1 MKIRQHCLKIF
12 LTGIVL
18 SFSILFSTAANRTA
32 SVSGNWSSTAT
43 WGGLSVPTAADIVYI
58 NPGITVTVNVAAY
71 CSTLTFNSVTTNST
85 INISGTNSLTVTG
98 LVYMP
103 RPSNNRSSTIAV
115 GAGLLTAGSLTL
127 AATTTGRNNIISVST
142 GTVTINGT
150 VTTGTTGCQFN
161 FTGAGLLK
169 FGGGFSG
176 GPAALTPST
185 GTVEYTSATPVIQG
199 FSGSYYNLTFS
210 GSGAT
215 TGSGSGAIT
224 IQGNLSNTGGGTLNF
239 SSRAVTFSGTA
250 SQDIAG
256 FTTTGIVSM
265 TKTSGTATVV
275 GNINGGNLTLNGS
288 SGILDLG
295 AGLTHTFSGTFT
307 RTLGTINLGT
317 STLRLGGIISG
328 TGGAVDFSQGTVDYY
343 RGSTQTIVATTYNN
357 LILSGTSA
365 KTVGNTT
372 VNGVLSLEGTASV
385 TLAGTLTYGPTATL
399 KYNKTTGFT
408 AGAEWITPFDASGG
422 IIIDNIG
429 AIAVN
434 TAKDINAPLTINAGA
449 SLSTAYNLNLSN
461 DMTCDGTF
469 TSGTSTTT
477 FDGSTA
483 QSINGTSTPSFY
495 NLIVSN
501 TAAALAVNTNISV
514 SGNLTVNNSAI
525 LSPEASKII
534 SGSGTLTGNGTVQVT
549 RTENIS
555 DFNNQY
561 TIANKT
567 LSNLT
572 IEYIGAGNQ
581 TVSAVN
587 YKDLIISPNGAP
599 RMVTLAN
606 AGFIGVSGIFS
617 PSVTNINYTSTGSTI
632 DFNGSSTQTINA
644 FSYYHLTLSGA
655 ALKQLSGTVA
665 ATGNIT
671 IGTGTTLDVTSSNF
685 GVTVGGNWNNNGG
698 TFIPGNGTVT
708 FNGTGTQA
716 IQGSAVAQT
725 FNNLTINK
733 SVGTTIN
740 LPVGSTSTL
749 SANSLVV
756 NQGILQIN
764 NNTENVKRTINISG
778 DLTVQSGGSIN
789 TGTGN
794 PNTSGYALPGNM
806 PPVGQYHSIFH
817 ELIIGGNFIN
827 NGTVRF
833 TNLTVPNYAAF
844 TTTGAVTVRF
854 TGMTDNIATL
864 NGVTDFYNLVVDKG
878 SDKTYILTVSSANVA
893 NFSLY
898 GPNLLGRVETSP
910 FTPDNPEI
918 RKALWIK
925 NGTLKLTGNIMIPT
939 LSEGNGANG
948 NGDYAI
954 GGNAQLW
961 IAGPN
966 VTVYTTATAASGFP
980 QAPTGATGVLTSTD
994 YQAISVYGVFR
1005 ISDGFFGTRNSA
1017 GFVFWDTSNSS
1028 AEVFFEGGLVNA
1040 SVFREGVAAG
1050 KASYRQTGGTV
1061 IVRGDE
1067 GESGELAA
1075 YPLFDISNVNS
1086 SFVMSGGELIIRDRN
1101 TGNAGGGNGFFV
1113 NSSVGNYSV
1122 TGGTIT
1128 IETNPAN
1135 TASVDIKS
1143 TANFWNLNIKRLA
1156 STTGTSTVNLLSDLV
1171 VANNLTIEANA
1182 NLSTGTGNFPVTVS
1196 RDFRINSGGTYTP
1209 GTNTT
1214 TFDGA
1219 GNYYLW
1225 NDGTITSGLY
1235 NLTSNKTLG
1244 TLIFAGTASDFTVR
1258 NDLTIARDT
1267 LADGGKNIYVQGNVI
1282 NNGTHQGAGKISL
1295 NKTNGAQVISGNGTG
1310 KFRNLELNNTNG
1322 AAGSVQVSLA
1332 ANIVITGNLSLT
1344 SERVFDIS
1352 TYLLTL
1358 DKLGGV
1364 IGTASNTRFIRTTG
1378 AASDGGIKKI
1388 FNNTSP
1394 FIFPFGSGTNYT
1406 PATLQVNSA
1415 PSVYGSVT
1423 IKPVSSQHPLVT
1435 DPASFN
1441 YYWKVEESGFS
1452 GVVAGSASLL
1462 FNYGV
1467 LPDNTSYIPGRYNP
1481 VAWSYTNDVTLV
1493 DEGNKLISFLGTNS
1507 FVGDYTAGIPA
1518 CFGVSTTY
1526 YSRTNGDWSA
1536 ASTWSTVGFGGIAAS
1551 SIPGATSPVLI
1562 GDGNTYNHTVTVSA
1576 GSAVSGSL
1584 SLKQGSTLDLGS
1596 TSGNNFGIVA
1606 SGSTGT
1612 LRISSNTATAIFP
1625 AGDFGN
1631 FLGATGGTVEY
1642 YTSGSQDFVIPVTSA
1657 SPSSSTISNYY
1668 NLHLTPQSSR
1678 QITMPNS
1685 DIVVYNNMTVQGASV
1700 TGLVNLNS
1708 VAGRNLS
1715 INNNL
1720 NVNGGNLLF
1729 KNGFSQALTVS
1740 NSLSISSGAI
1750 FDVSTLGTAVNNSLS
1765 IGGNLTNNGIIDMSA
1780 GSGRLCA
1787 VTFTGSSD
1795 AVISGTGATSDFYS
1809 INVNKGTSTIPVL
1822 DVSSSA
1828 FTFSNNTTP
1837 LTLTNGTF
1845 RLTSPVT
1852 VTLSSLGFSIPST
1865 TRLSANGGTLLIA
1878 TAANDAADIDLAG
1891 ILEVKAGAITVGTAS
1906 NVFNNDIVYAAAGN
1920 PTIDVQ
1926 NGTLF
1931 VNGQIRR
1938 NISNS
1943 LGSLIYKQA
1952 GTSSVTINGRN
1963 SQAVRA
1969 KLEVANDGHFEMA
1982 SASTLTIVRG
1992 GGGATYN
1999 DLYLMPATSAVT
2011 GGTVIFGNAS
2021 TEIANQAFSM
2031 NSAVPLNNLTV
2042 DGSTTSK
2049 TVALS
2054 GNNLTLLGNLTINP
2068 TSVFNANSLNV
2079 TIGGNFTNLNTDAN
2093 TGVTTGGYR
2102 PGSLAQVTTF
2112 NSPATN
2118 QIITGVS
2125 ANLTNFAN
2133 LVINNTNTSGTVSL
2147 AVNSV
2152 IRVNNSL
2159 TLTQGTFAD
2168 GSNIITVLGNI
2179 SNSAA
2184 HTGTGRIDL
2193 AGPGIQVLSGN
2204 GLGKFGNLRLNNA
2217 YDVQMTASQEITG
2230 VLTFNTKYLDI
2241 GSNLLKL
2248 SNTSAG
2254 ATTGST
2260 ATSHIKTSGQV
2271 TDLGVQKSYPASALN
2286 YTFPIGVAGKYTPA
2300 LINVTANSAIGTITV
2315 IPVNAKHSGTT
2326 DPLEKQLN
2334 YHWIVRKTGFS
2345 SPTAT
2350 HAYTYVA
2357 GDVSGN
2363 EASYVARRYNGAMWD
2378 ATNSSLT
2385 VATHTANFT
2394 GISYV
2399 EGDFTAGELSEF
2411 GAVNTY
2417 YSRVVSGDWDNGN
2430 SWSTVSHNGAAAG
2443 SFPNG
2448 QPVIIASGHTI
2459 AANGPSRNAYSID
2472 LSGVLDLAGNTGHN
2486 LGTVNGTGT
2495 IKLSPAISGNF
2506 TSPAGDFSVFT
2517 STGGGTFELNNTSG
2531 TASFPLIS
2539 TYNHL
2544 LLSGN
2549 GSKQMINSDITVN
2562 GNITNS
2568 SGSTFINSGINKLVL
2583 LGNWVNNGTYT
2594 HNNGNIEFNGNTTI
2608 SGTSATTFNNM
2619 TILPDKTLVG
2629 ASAGFNVA
2637 GNWINNGIYTHNS
2650 GTVNFS
2656 GTSTI
2661 SGSAVT
2667 TFYHININS
2676 TQTLTGKLNGNIIV
2690 QGNWVNNGTFNHNGG
2705 SVTFAGSSAVSGTS
2719 VTTFGNVVISGSS
2732 SLTAPSVMNVSL
2744 NYTNNGSFS
2753 HNNGKMVFNGTTQTI
2768 GGTVPTLFNNLEIS
2782 TGSTTSVSTSGHT
2795 LYGIL
2800 LSNGTLSANGNLTL
2814 LSTSGRTALIDGS
2827 GTGNVT
2833 GDVIIQRYLTS
2844 GFGYKYFS
2852 SPFSNATVGNFSGYV
2867 DLSPLIFPRFYRY
2880 DENRTSAGWIK
2891 YIEPA
2896 GQLAPMHGYAVN
2908 LGPDPAS
2915 TTLSITGTVNNG
2927 TLVPITLTNHSH
2939 TYTNGFN
2946 LIGNPYPSPID
2957 WDAASGWTK
2966 TNVDNAIYFF
2976 NASGTG
2982 ADAPANDS
2990 LQFQGTYSSYVNGI
3004 PSGNADNIIPAMQ
3017 GFFVHVSTIHPVDAT
3032 IIFNNG
3038 IRVNNLNPVFK
3049 SMNLN
3054 QRSLLRL
3061 NAGFE
3066 DEGMPAD
3073 PAVIYFDDM
3082 ATPSFDRDLD
3092 ALKMM
3097 NTDARVPNLYALSQ
3111 DGQKLSISGI
3121 PYTDSISRI
3130 PLGLKTALNGW
3141 VTFNAPEIDQMP
3153 SGLNIYLVD
3162 AITRTNHDLKAN
3174 PKYRVYLK
3182 AGGYVNRFSLVFS
3195 YTELTLPP
3203 LIIDAE
3209 KFTVSPTGGVWTIN
3223 LNLAENERG
3232 ILQMVNMLGQ
3242 VKYRKEVF
3250 GNETIE
3256 MDIRTNSG
3264 VYIISLISG
3273 NKSYS
3278 KKIIIQNQ

>member
-1 MKIRQHCLKIF
+1 MKNRQHCLKIF

-18 SFSILFSTAANRTA
+18 SFSILFSTALPRTA
-32 SVSGNWSSTAT
+32 SVSGNWSSTTT
-43 WGGLSVPTAADIVYI
+43 WGGQSVPTSSDDVTI
-58 NPGITVTVNVAAY
+58 NNGINVTINVSAVCASLTINGGGTANTLTVSGANSLSVTGAVTIGAGTGSGDNKIIDVGSGSLSCASITMANTGNSNRDCITRLSTGTITVTGNITMNGTAVMNQFTFT
-71 CSTLTFNSVTTNST
+71 SSGTLN
-85 INISGTNSLTVTG
+85 IGGNISGGDL
-98 LVYMP
+98 
-103 RPSNNRSSTIAV
+103 I
-115 GAGLLTAGSLTL
+115 
-127 AATTTGRNNIISVST
+127 
-142 GTVTINGT
+142 
-150 VTTGTTGCQFN
+150 
-161 FTGAGLLK
+161 
-169 FGGGFSG
+169 
-176 GPAALTPST
+176 PST
-185 GTVEYTSATPVIQG
+185 GTVNFNGSSPQTSTDG
-199 FSGSYYNLTFS
+199 TYYNVKINNPSGVSFTVAASLTSLTIGDIVPNSIFDGGFQVTSTGTLSLIS
-210 GSGAT
+210 GEMRIGGTTGTTFPGFTTRNISPGTAIIYDATATQTVSTAPAYANLVLTGSSKTIASGTLHVSGNFTLNSGAT
-215 TGSGSGAIT
+215 Y
-224 IQGNLSNTGGGTLNF
+224 
-239 SSRAVTFSGTA
+239 
-250 SQDIAG
+250 
-256 FTTTGIVSM
+256 
-265 TKTSGTATVV
+265 
-275 GNINGGNLTLNGS
+275 NGGSNNPALNI
-288 SGILDLG
+288 SGDF
-295 AGLTHTFSGTFT
+295 ANSGTFT
-307 RTLGTINLGT
+307 QGTGLVTFNGTTAQTISGSSTTAFNNITLSNTSAAISANSNFSTAATRTLTVNNGAVLSPASGVV
-317 STLRLGGIISG
+317 ISG
-328 TGGAVDFSQGTVDYY
+328 TG
-343 RGSTQTIVATTYNN
+343 TI
-357 LILSGTSA
+357 
-365 KTVGNTT
+365 
-372 VNGVLSLEGTASV
+372 
-385 TLAGTLTYGPTATL
+385 
-399 KYNKTTGFT
+399 
-408 AGAEWITPFDASGG
+408 
-422 IIIDNIG
+422 
-429 AIAVN
+429 
-434 TAKDINAPLTINAGA
+434 
-449 SLSTAYNLNLSN
+449 
-461 DMTCDGTF
+461 
-469 TSGTSTTT
+469 
-477 FDGSTA
+477 
-483 QSINGTSTPSFY
+483 
-495 NLIVSN
+495 
-501 TAAALAVNTNISV
+501 
-514 SGNLTVNNSAI
+514 
-525 LSPEASKII
+525 
-534 SGSGTLTGNGTVQVT
+534 TGNGTVQVT
-549 RTENIS
+549 RTGLNP
-555 DFNNQY
+555 DFNTQY
-561 TIANKT
+561 SITNKT
-567 LSNLT
+567 LTNLT
-572 IEYIGAGNQ
+572 VEYIGAGNQ
-581 TVSAVN
+581 TVSAAN
-587 YKDLIISPNGAP
+587 YGNLTISANGT
-599 RMVTLAN
+599 RNVTLAN
-606 AGFIGVSGIFS
+606 SGTIGVSGVFS
-617 PSVTNINYTSTGSTI
+617 PTETNTTYTSTGSTI
-632 DFNGSSTQTINA
+632 DFNGSETQTINA
-644 FSYYHLTLSGA
+644 FNYYHLTLSGA
-655 ALKQLSGTVA
+655 ALKQLSGTVEA
-665 ATGNIT
+665 AGDIT
-671 IGTGTTLDVTSSNF
+671 IGTGTTFDVTSSNF

-708 FNGTGTQA
+708 FNGAGTQA
-716 IQGSAVAQT
+716 VQGSATTQA
-725 FNNLTINK
+725 FNFLTINK
-733 SVGTTIN
+733 SAGTTIN
-740 LPVGSTSTL
+740 LPVGSTTTL

-764 NNTENVKRTINISG
+764 NNTENVKRTLNISG
-778 DLTVQSGGSIN
+778 DLTVQSGGSIT

-794 PNTSGYALPGNM
+794 PNTSGYTLPGNI

-854 TGMTDNIATL
+854 TGTTDNTATL

-878 SDKTYILTVSSANVA
+878 SDKTYILTVSSASVA

-898 GPNLLGRVETSP
+898 GPNLLGRAETTP

-939 LSEGNGANG
+939 LSEGNNANG

-961 IAGPN
+961 IAATN

-1067 GESGELAA
+1067 GESGELAD

-1128 IETNPAN
+1128 IETNPGN

-1214 TFDGA
+1214 TFDGT

-1225 NDGTITSGLY
+1225 NDGAITNGLY
-1235 NLTSNKTLG
+1235 NLVANKTLG
-1244 TLIFAGTASDFTVR
+1244 TLIFAGSTADFTIL

-1267 LADGGKNIYVQGNVI
+1267 LADGGKNIYVAGNVV
-1282 NNGTHQGAGKISL
+1282 NNGTHQGAGRISL

-1332 ANIVITGNLSLT
+1332 ANIVITGNLTLT
-1344 SERVFDIS
+1344 SERVFNIS

-1364 IGTASNTRFIRTTG
+1364 IGTTSNTRFIRTTG

-1467 LPDNTSYIPGRYNP
+1467 LPDNTLYLPGRYNP
-1481 VAWSYTNDVTLV
+1481 AAWSYTNDVTLV
-1493 DEGNKLISFLGTNS
+1493 DEGNKLISFLSADS

-1562 GDGNTYNHTVTVSA
+1562 GDGNTFNHTVTVSS

-1612 LRISSNTATAIFP
+1612 LRISSNSATAIFP

-1631 FLGATGGTVEY
+1631 FLGATGGIVEY

-1657 SPSSSTISNYY
+1657 SPTSSAISNYY
-1668 NLHLTPQSSR
+1668 NLHLTPQSGR

-1720 NVNGGNLLF
+1720 NVNGGNLIF
-1729 KNGFSQALTVS
+1729 KNGFSQALTV
-1740 NSLSISSGAI
+1740 NNTLSISSGAI

-1765 IGGNLTNNGIIDMSA
+1765 IGGNLANNGIIDMSA

-1795 AVISGTGATSDFYS
+1795 AVISGTGATTDFYS

-1845 RLTSPVT
+1845 RLTTPVT

-1891 ILEVKAGAITVGTAS
+1891 VLEVKAGAITVGTAS

-2042 DGSTTSK
+2042 DGTTTSK

-2068 TSVFNANSLNV
+2068 TSVFNANSLNL
-2079 TIGGNFTNLNTDAN
+2079 TIGGNFTNLNADAN

-2112 NSPATN
+2112 NSSATN

-2133 LVINNTNTSGTVSL
+2133 LVINNTNTSGIVSL
-2147 AVNSV
+2147 AANSV

-2204 GLGKFGNLRLNNA
+2204 GLGKFSNLRLNSA
-2217 YDVQMTASQEITG
+2217 YDVQMTATQEIIG

-2248 SNTSAG
+2248 SNTSAS

-2345 SPTAT
+2345 NPTAT
-2350 HAYTYVA
+2350 HGYTYVA
-2357 GDVSGN
+2357 DDISGS
-2363 EASYVARRYNGAMWD
+2363 ETSYAARRYNGAMWD
-2378 ATNSSLT
+2378 ATNASVS
-2385 VATHTANFT
+2385 VATHTANFS
-2394 GISYV
+2394 GINFV

-2417 YSRVVSGDWDNGN
+2417 YSRDVTLGGNWDNVN
-2430 SWSTVSHNGAAAG
+2430 SWSTDSHSGAAATT
-2443 SFPNG
+2443 FPNG
-2448 QPVIIASGHTI
+2448 QPVVIAPSHTI
-2459 AANGPSRNAYSID
+2459 TANGPSRNAYSID
-2472 LSGVLDLAGNTGHN
+2472 LGGVLDLAGNTGHN
-2486 LGTVNGTGT
+2486 LGTISGTGT

-2506 TSPAGDFSVFT
+2506 TSPAGDFSAFT

-2562 GNITNS
+2562 GNITNV
-2568 SGSTFINSGINKLVL
+2568 SGSTFINSGINKIVL
-2583 LGNWVNNGTYT
+2583 LGNWINDGTYN

-2608 SGTSATTFNNM
+2608 SGTSATTFNNL

-2656 GTSTI
+2656 GNSII

-2676 TQTLTGKLNGNIIV
+2676 TQTLTGKLNDNIIV
-2690 QGNWVNNGTFNHNGG
+2690 QGNWVNNGTFNNNGG
-2705 SVTFAGSSAVSGTS
+2705 SVTFAGSSAISGTS

-2753 HNNGKMVFNGTTQTI
+2753 HNNGKVVFNGTTQTI

-2782 TGSTTSVSTSGHT
+2782 TGSTTSVNTSGHT

-2800 LSNGTLSANGNLTL
+2800 LSNGTLSANGSLTL

-2852 SPFSNATVGNFSGYV
+2852 SPFSNATVSQFSPPV
-2867 DLSPLIFPRFYRY
+2867 NLSDIFPSVYRY

-2891 YIEPA
+2891 HIAPA
-2896 GQLAPMHGYAVN
+2896 GQLSPMHGYAVN
-2908 LGPDPAS
+2908 FGSNPS
-2915 TTLSITGTVNNG
+2915 SVTLSMSGLVNNG
-2927 TLVPITLTNHSH
+2927 TLVPITLTNHEH
-2939 TYTNGFN
+2939 QYTDGFN

-2957 WDAASGWTK
+2957 WNSPSGWTK

-2976 NASGTG
+2976 DASSPVGNSL
-2982 ADAPANDS
+2982 ADDS
-2990 LQFQGTYSSYVNGI
+2990 LKYQGTYSSYVGGI
-3004 PSGNADNIIPAMQ
+3004 SSDGEASNIIPAMQ
-3017 GFFVHVSTIHPVDAT
+3017 GFFVHVATPHSVADAT
-3032 IIFNNG
+3032 IIFNNE
-3038 IRVNNLNPVFK
+3038 IRRTNANPVFK
-3049 SMNLN
+3049 SADLN
-3054 QRSLLRL
+3054 SAPLLRL
-3061 NAGFE
+3061 SAGFS
-3066 DEGMPAD
+3066 GIGVTD
-3073 PAVIYFDDM
+3073 PAVIYFDDS
-3082 ATPSFDRDLD
+3082 ATLSFDGSHD
-3092 ALKMM
+3092 ALKLM
-3097 NTDARVPNLYALSQ
+3097 NLDNRVPNLYIISR
-3111 DGQKLSISGI
+3111 DSRMLSISGMQYPI
-3121 PYTDSISRI
+3121 DNITRI
-3130 PLGLKTALNGW
+3130 PLGLKTAAHGT
-3141 VTFNAPEIDQMP
+3141 VTFRIQDMINIP
-3153 SGLNIYLVD
+3153 SGIHVYLED
-3162 AITRTNHDLKAN
+3162 AESRICQNMRHN
-3174 PKYRVYLK
+3174 PEYSALLK
-3182 AGGYVNRFSLVFS
+3182 AGNYENRFSVIFS
-3195 YTELTLPP
+3195 LSELTIPLP
-3203 LIIDAE
+3203 IAYAE
-3209 KFTVSPTGGVWTIN
+3209 KFTLVPAGGGLWIVN
-3223 LNLAENERG
+3223 LNQTEDTRG
-3232 ILQMVNMLGQ
+3232 ILQMTNMVGQ
-3242 VKYRKEVF
+3242 VLYRKEVF
-3250 GNETIE
+3250 GNESLE
-3256 MDIRTNSG
+3256 LNANHSSG
-3264 VYIISLISG
+3264 IYIISLISE
-3273 NKSYS
+3273 NKIYS
-3278 KKIIIQNQ
+3278 KKIVIH